1 MKGAEFGK
9 IEFSLGARH
18 RELAVILGYRFVEY
32 FIGVLIGR
40 WTGLVILFHNQEP
53 AVTFGH

>member
-1 MKGAEFGK
+1 MKGAEFCK

-18 RELAVILGYRFVEY
+18 RVLAVILGYRFVEY

-40 WTGLVILFHNQEP
+40 WTGLVVLFHYQE
-53 AVTFGH
+53 ASVTFGH